1 VDVIHYS
8 YDIVLH
14 IRDKSTLG
22 GILAFCM
29 LQTKRFGG
37 LSAVSPMQ
45 VNNTAKQM
53 KMTENHAQYTYGSCR
68 ERLLI
73 GHCVYF
79 RLHTNR

>member
-1 VDVIHYS
+1 MDAIHYT

-14 IRDKSTLG
+14 IRDKSTMG

-45 VNNTAKQM
+45 VNNTA
-53 KMTENHAQYTYGSCR
+53 TNEND
-68 ERLLI
+68 
-73 GHCVYF
+73 
-79 RLHTNR
+79 